1 MVERFE
7 SKERV
12 MVFPF
17 ILQNFEMDPK
27 GVRDEIQARCW
38 REEFE
43 R

>member
-1 MVERFE
+1 
-7 SKERV
+7 
-12 MVFPF
+12 MVFF
-17 ILQNFEMDPK
+17 HLYFKILIWSQRDFEMDPK